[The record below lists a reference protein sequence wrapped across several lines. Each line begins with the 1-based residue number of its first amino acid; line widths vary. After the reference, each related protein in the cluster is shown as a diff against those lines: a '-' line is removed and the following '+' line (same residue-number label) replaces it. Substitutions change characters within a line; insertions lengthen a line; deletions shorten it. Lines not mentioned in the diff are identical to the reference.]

1 MDTVFTVLHVVSG
14 VFLVGPMAILPMV
27 ALRALRAHEAGAV
40 AASVKSVRLFTWL
53 SLIVVVLGFGVLGM
67 SDGKHH
73 PTFAS
78 TWIWLSLV
86 AYVIAM
92 LVNLLVVVPALR
104 GAATAVESAQGQ
116 VAGDKPDGYSRV
128 AAGSGV
134 SAILLVLIVV
144 LMVWKP

>member
-1 MDTVFTVLHVVSG
+1 METVFDVLHVVSG

-27 ALRALRAHEAGAV
+27 ALRALRAREAGAV
-40 AASVKSVRLFTWL
+40 AASAKSVRIFTWL

-73 PTFAS
+73 ATFAS
-78 TWIWLSLV
+78 TWNWLSLV
-86 AYVIAM
+86 AYVVAM
-92 LVNLLVVVPALR
+92 LTNLLVVIPALKAAAAQT
-104 GAATAVESAQGQ
+104 GAAQTP
-116 VAGDKPDGYSRV
+116 GDKPAGYSRV